1 MDQQQFVSLMQPVMQ
16 AIAGQ
21 RIDQSLAD
29 DLNRQFPAGSAA
41 VKAIEAACHDAIA
54 AGWMCSQGAEGRRF
68 GRVVEPAPDTGDLSV
83 DVVQLR
89 DIVGPHHSHPK
100 GEICLTMPV
109 TPTAK
114 FDGKGA
120 GWCVY
125 EPGSAH
131 NPTVTDGEA
140 LVLYLLPEG
149 QINFTRPPS
158 QTPR

>member
-1 MDQQQFVSLMQPVMQ
+1 MDQKQFANLMKPVMQ
-16 AIAGQ
+16 AVAGQ
-21 RIDQSLAD
+21 RIDHSLANK
-29 DLNRQFPAGSAA
+29 LNRKFPAGSDA
-41 VKAIEAACHDAIA
+41 VKAIESACHGAIA

-68 GRVVEPAPDTGDLSV
+68 GRVIEPSPESNNLSV

-149 QINFTRPPS
+149 KINFTKPPS